1 MAAAMTQV
9 MSTVM
14 GNKGAFVGAGASAV
28 SGILEGNMA
37 RRSAGMEADQMA
49 QKAKSAFAKGTV
61 DAAEQ
66 RRQARVTKSD
76 ARAAMAGS
84 GTVTDD
90 AQAISQLAEIEQVG
104 EFNAMSALFGARTEQ
119 QSLLRAER
127 MKRYEGESSR
137 TANMFKGLGTVVS
150 TYVDNSTKTK
160 TKSKARGVPMSKPT
174 VSYT

>member
-1 MAAAMTQV
+1 
-9 MSTVM
+9 
-14 GNKGAFVGAGASAV
+14 
-28 SGILEGNMA
+28 MA
-37 RRSAGMEADQMA
+37 RRAAGLEADQIA
-49 QKAKSAFAKGTV
+49 QRAKSAFAKGTV

-76 ARAAMAGS
+76 ARAAQASS
-84 GTVTDD
+84 GTTTDD

-127 MKRYEGESSR
+127 MKRYEGKSGR
-137 TANMFKGLGTVVS
+137 TAKMFEGLGTVVS
-150 TYVDNSTKTK
+150 TYMDNSAPKTK
-160 TKSKARGVPMSKPT
+160 PKPRPVPTSKPT